1 MTGRLA
7 LFLFAVRASL
17 IPATAEDITLT
28 PGAHVSAVTT
38 YAVGHAPSTRA
49 ESGFRNEIWAVIA
62 PPKPILQTPIRATVL
77 PPPVLKDN
85 GGIYRETNF
94 DLDLLAYNYTRPP
107 DNPAAPGDTFNPS
120 LTGSVARRTPVVSEF
135 TRQASPDRS
144 FVLHGSNFTAR
155 AGPAA
160 GSDIRVLLYS
170 QTENSNATLWS
181 TQILR
186 EDIGSVTAYVPDFV
200 PYGMYL
206 IWPEN
211 QNGAGRPIRV
221 NATEAWW
228 VGPNHGVVGASISVY
243 GRNLSKN
250 NSTVTSSVFIRPW
263 GSGSGTASTVCIVS
277 SVNPYKVTFTIPRVR
292 TNADYEVWIH
302 NNHGGEY
309 GWSGPLKLRVEASNP
324 YTWAGTS
331 RSVTSFGAVAND
343 GLDDTSA
350 FQAAFNASADGDIVT
365 IPAGTFTL
373 TGTDQLHIN
382 AAIDINGAGIA
393 STTIDITATTWC
405 CQGVFKVNDLPTRIR
420 NMRFNSSITRGLS
433 QGIIFF
439 DGFNQTPTRAGAIV
453 DSVAFLTPN
462 AATSAYRCIDTR
474 SVNDVIITNSEFRS
488 SQAIQL
494 YIVFQ
499 AFIQNNTID
508 GNWPEAD
515 ASPGTVAIA
524 ALRSHEM
531 DISNNLGRS
540 LNRAGGSILCRLWLT
555 QGAFQSTTSHHYLGG
570 NETQSTGCRVGTCG
584 EQILFESAGTYFTG
598 SPMNV
603 GSNTLT
609 FLGTPFAASRFVW
622 DDNTSWQD
630 PSIVNPA
637 VALIQKGPG
646 AGQYRRITANTSS
659 QLTLD
664 RPWDI
669 TPDTTSVI
677 TISNASFRSAVYSNT
692 LTGFSQVFSAP
703 DDLYNAGVEAFGT
716 VMDLVVANNT
726 ISTTTTGVQISAL
739 VNLSCVAGA
748 GGSFMLNGCPN
759 WNVTVTG
766 NTITDIKYGVTS
778 WSRIENPDRT
788 ADLLLNLNTI
798 ADNIIGAA
806 RNHALSV
813 GDINLYGVDRIWQQ
827 NAVVEHNHVMNAHQY
842 VVLLGLQSDT
852 VVRSN
857 TFEDTDLYSGTIGI
871 DFSAFSHQPY
881 LYSNSYGGTIDTRY
895 GGTPPSGILKILERS
910 VSFELIGPASSTR
923 IIVVRNVGTRSL
935 NVSVSD
941 NAPWLTASLS
951 QSTIADENSFSD
963 LTITVNPRGL
973 AAGTYT
979 GAVIVS
985 REKHIRITLTIQPS
999 AP

>member
-1 MTGRLA
+1 MTRRLV
-7 LFLFAVRASL
+7 LLLFAVLANLR
-17 IPATAEDITLT
+17 
-28 PGAHVSAVTT
+28 V
-38 YAVGHAPSTRA
+38 
-49 ESGFRNEIWAVIA
+49 VIA
-62 PPKPILQTPIRATVL
+62 QQPPNPIVQITTSAAVL

-107 DNPAAPGDTFNPS
+107 DNPAAPGDTFNPT

-144 FVLHGSNFTAR
+144 FVLHGSTFTAR
-155 AGPAA
+155 TGAA
-160 GSDIRVLLYS
+160 AESDIRVLLYS
-170 QTENSNATLWS
+170 QTTANSNATLWS
-181 TQILR
+181 AQLLR
-186 EDIGSVTAYVPDFV
+186 EDIGSLTAYVPNSV

-206 IWPEN
+206 VWPEN

-228 VGPNHGVVGASISVY
+228 VGPNHGVAGASISVY
-243 GRNLSKN
+243 GRNLSKD

-263 GSGSGTASTVCIVS
+263 GSGSGTASTVCTVS

-324 YTWAGTS
+324 YTWAGTR

-373 TGTDQLHIN
+373 TGSDQLHIN

-393 STTIDITATTWC
+393 RTTIDITATTWC

-420 NMRFNSSITRGLS
+420 NMRFNSSITGGLS

-453 DSVAFLTPN
+453 DSVAFFTPN
-462 AATSAYRCIDTR
+462 AATSKYRCIDTR
-474 SVNDVIITNSEFRS
+474 SVNDLIVRNSEFRS
-488 SQAIQL
+488 SQAIRL

-499 AFIQNNTID
+499 AFIHNNTID

-515 ASPGTVAIA
+515 ASPGTVAIT

-540 LNRAGGSILCRLWLT
+540 LNRARGSILCRLWLT
-555 QGAFQSTTSHHYLGG
+555 QGAFQSTTSHHYLGS

-584 EQILFESAGTYFTG
+584 EHILFESAGTYFTG
-598 SPMNV
+598 SPTNV
-603 GSNTLT
+603 GSNTLA
-609 FLGTPFAASRFVW
+609 FSGTPFAASRFVW
-622 DDNTSWQD
+622 DDSTSWQD
-630 PSIVNPA
+630 PSTANPA
-637 VALIQKGPG
+637 VALIQSGPG

-669 TPDTTSVI
+669 APDTTSVI
-677 TISNASFRSAVYSNT
+677 TIGNASCRSAVYSNK
-692 LTGFSQVFSAP
+692 LTGDSQLFTAP
-703 DDLYNAGVEAFGT
+703 DDLYNAGVETFGT

-739 VNLSCVAGA
+739 VNNSCVAGA
-748 GGSFMLNGCPN
+748 GGSSMTNGCPN

-766 NTITDIKYGVTS
+766 NTITDVKYGVTS

-788 ADLLLNLNTI
+788 ADLLLNLNKI
-798 ADNIIGAA
+798 ADNIISTS

-827 NAVVEHNHVMNAHQY
+827 SAVVEHNSVTNAQRY
-842 VVLLGLQSDT
+842 VILLGLQGGT
-852 VVRSN
+852 VVRN
-857 TFEDTDLYSGTIGI
+857 NAFADTDLYSGTIGI
-871 DFSAFSHQPY
+871 DFSAFSHEPY
-881 LYSNSYGGTIDTRY
+881 LYSNSYGGTIDTLY
-895 GGTPPSGILKILERS
+895 GDTPPAGILQVLERS
-910 VSFELIGPASSTR
+910 VPFEVIRPASSTR
-923 IIVVRNVGTRSL
+923 TIVVRNVGTDSL
-935 NVSVSD
+935 SVSVSD
-941 NAPWLTASLS
+941 NAPWLTAGLS
-951 QSTIADENSFSD
+951 QSTIADENSSSD

-973 AAGTYT
+973 AGGTYT
-979 GAVIVS
+979 GAVTVS
-985 REKHIRITLTIQPS
+985 REKQIGITLTIKPF